1 MKKRAVQCSLVVAV
15 ALLSGCATPRDQCIS
30 NATQLY
36 RNAETAL
43 ATAQGN
49 INRGYALHTER
60 VPYTVM
66 RTCYR
71 NYPYTY
77 GGIPYACPSTQFR
90 TQTTPVP
97 IDVAEERTKLA
108 QYQKLLPKL
117 RQEAGAQV
125 QQCKAQFP
133 ET

>member
-1 MKKRAVQCSLVVAV
+1 MDKRVVQCSLVAAV

-60 VPYTVM
+60 VPYTVAG
-66 RTCYR
+66 TCYR
-71 NYPYTY
+71 NAPYGY
-77 GGIPYACPSTQFR
+77 AAIPYYCPSTHYR

-97 IDVAEERTKLA
+97 IDVAEERQKVT
-108 QYQKLLPKL
+108 QYQKMLPQL
-117 RQEAGAQV
+117 RRQASLQV
-125 QQCKAQFP
+125 EQCKAQFP
-133 ET
+133 EE